1 MSRSLD
7 TTLAAAL
14 ADANIQP
21 VILANLTFKSGTV
34 YVWSGV
40 GSFTWSGNNYIGVGS
55 LGNISAITEGSSV
68 EAAGMTVTLSGIP
81 LQPGTPVYVPATAC
95 PWNPSLAGNST
106 NYHFGYL
113 PEPLPWGATAPVV
126 VPLTLTQGEL
136 LTVTGFGSVTPN
148 NNAAP
153 DGPGDT
159 AVGPNGGWVDADSY
173 PGGPYN
179 GGIWGDYAS
188 TCLSDPSASVIGAGG
203 LMGAFTDAGG
213 NVIQPLAIGTG
224 ATLTVP
230 AGATQ
235 LQLGVNGNTYLYNAG
250 AFTATVS
257 IQSAVPLSS
266 QLLSESLDDI
276 QIGAAAQ
283 IYFGLFQNGALLGT
297 PYLAFGGQ
305 VDQPN
310 IKVSTDTVSISL
322 ALENRL
328 SNLQRASQQRY
339 TAASQQLTYPQD
351 TAFNFVE
358 QLNDEAWVWG

>member
-14 ADANIQP
+14 ANSNIQP
-21 VILANLTFKSGTV
+21 VILAVLTFRSGTV

-40 GSFTWSGNNYIGVGS
+40 GPLTWGGNTYLGVGS
-55 LGNISAITEGSSV
+55 FGNISEITEGSTV

-95 PWNPSLAGNST
+95 PWNPGLAGNST
-106 NYHFGYL
+106 YSFGYL
-113 PEPLPWGATAPVV
+113 PRPLPWGSTAPVV
-126 VPLTLTQGEL
+126 VPITLTEGETL
-136 LTVTGFGSVTPN
+136 ILTGFGSVIPN
-148 NNAAP
+148 NNASP
-153 DGPGDT
+153 NGPVDT
-159 AVGPNGGWVDADSY
+159 AVGPAGGWVDADSY
-173 PGGPYN
+173 PGGPY
-179 GGIWGDYAS
+179 GGEVWGDYAS
-188 TCLSDPSASVIGAGG
+188 TCIPGASATTIGAGG
-203 LMGAFTDAGG
+203 LMGAFTDSSG

-224 ATLTVP
+224 ITVSVP

-235 LQLGVNGNTYLYNAG
+235 LQLGVNGNIYEYNSG
-250 AFTATVS
+250 AFTANVS
-257 IQSAVPLSS
+257 VQGSVPISSA
-266 QLLSESLDDI
+266 LLNESLTDI
-276 QIGAAAQ
+276 QIGAPAQ

-310 IKVSTDTVSISL
+310 PKIGTDTVTIAL

-358 QLNDEAWVWG
+358 QENDIADVWG